1 MSLEA
6 EQYIEPLMED
16 SINTTI
22 VADTL
27 VETVDPPKLGA
38 ELRRQNPIQLR
49 LKFYF
54 TIID

>member
-1 MSLEA
+1 LSLEA